1 MKTMKT
7 QKPMDNKDIK
17 YIARHYKKGL
27 FAAEPALRRIKPV
40 ETKWWTRSRIAAA
53 CIGAVVLTAT
63 AAVFVHK
70 SYFAQPSLDTEVMQP
85 ANLHAS
91 EIVRSIDF
99 ENAPLP
105 IVVQKIREVYGVE
118 VVDMPADASEY
129 SLSLHYV
136 GSATDLVETIND
148 ILDTDMKIQ
157 EQ

>member
-1 MKTMKT
+1 
-7 QKPMDNKDIK
+7 MDNKNIN
-17 YIARHYKKGL
+17 YITKHYKEGL
-27 FAAEPALRRIKPV
+27 FDVESALLRIKQSAP
-40 ETKWWTRSRIAAA
+40 KWWTRSRIAAA

-70 SYFAQPSLDTEVMQP
+70 SYFWQP
-85 ANLHAS
+85 ANDTEIIQPTNIPAS
-91 EIVRSIDF
+91 EIIRSIDF

-105 IVVQKIREVYGVE
+105 TVVQKIREVYGVE
-118 VVDMPADASEY
+118 VTDMPADASEY

-157 EQ
+157 E

>member
-1 MKTMKT
+1 
-7 QKPMDNKDIK
+7 MDDKDIR
-17 YIARHYKKGL
+17 YIARHYRKGL
-27 FAAEPALRRIKPV
+27 FEVEPALRRIKPTA
-40 ETKWWTRSRIAAA
+40 TKWWTRSRIAAA

-70 SYFAQPSLDTEVMQP
+70 SYFAQPSIDTGVIQP
-85 ANLHAS
+85 ANVPAS

-105 IVVQKIREVYGVE
+105 TVVQKIREVYGVD
-118 VVDMPADASEY
+118 VVDMPANASEY

-157 EQ
+157 E

>member
-1 MKTMKT
+1 
-7 QKPMDNKDIK
+7 MDNNDIK

-27 FAAEPALRRIKPV
+27 FAVEPALRRINPAA
-40 ETKWWTRSRIAAA
+40 TKWWTRSRIAAA

-63 AAVFVHK
+63 AAVFVHN
-70 SYFAQPSLDTEVMQP
+70 SYFARPSSDTEAMQPSTLP
-85 ANLHAS
+85 AS
-91 EIVRSIDF
+91 EIVRAIDF

-105 IVVQKIREVYGVE
+105 TVVQKIREVYGVE
-118 VVDMPADASEY
+118 VIDMPADASEY

-157 EQ
+157 E